1 MIRTAILVLAGL
13 LSFSSCIISKHSNMG
28 FVKNRQIDKDAE
40 VMAVSVST
48 LLARPILKNALKEE
62 GEDEKLMKLLTKI
75 RGVKVLTIENQ
86 GDFSSINSNVKK
98 YLDRKNYEEWMT
110 INSDED
116 FVVFHVK
123 KKKEK
128 IKRLFLT
135 VTSQDGDGVFVR
147 LKGKF
152 PLDGIAES
160 FEEISFSGLRLKD
173 EFAAKDSL
181 AENSN

>member
-1 MIRTAILVLAGL
+1 MKNLIIISIGIVFL
-13 LSFSSCIISKHSNMG
+13 SSCVISKHSNMN

-48 LLARPILKNALKEE
+48 LLARPIIKNALAEE
-62 GEDEKLMKLLTKI
+62 GEDEQLMKLLTKV

-86 GDFSSINSNVKK
+86 KDFSKINEKVSH
-98 YLDRKNYEEWMT
+98 YLDKKNYEEWMS

-123 KKKEK
+123 KKKEN

-135 VTSQDGDGVFVR
+135 VTSEDGDGVFVR

-152 PLDGIAES
+152 PVDGIAES
-160 FEEISFSGLRLKD
+160 FDQINLSSLRLKD
-173 EFAAKDSL
+173 EFKEKDSVT
-181 AENSN
+181 ENSN

>member
-1 MIRTAILVLAGL
+1 MKKLVLVAGCGL
-13 LSFSSCIISKHSNMG
+13 LLLSSCIISKHSNMS
-28 FVKNRQIDKDAE
+28 FVKNRHIDKEAE

-48 LLARPILKNALKEE
+48 ILARPIIKKALSEE
-62 GEDEKLMKLLTKI
+62 GEDIALQKLLTKI
-75 RGVKVLTIENQ
+75 GGVKVLTVENQ
-86 GDFSSINSNVKK
+86 GDFKAINSNVKK

-123 KKKEK
+123 MKKEK

-135 VTSQDGDGVFVR
+135 VTSDDGDGVFVR

-152 PLDGIAES
+152 PVDGIADS
-160 FEEISFSGLRLKD
+160 FDELSLSGIRLKD
-173 EFAAKDSL
+173 KFSMQDSL
-181 AENSN
+181 QEASK